1 MPFVSKAQ
9 RKFLWAKHPEI
20 AKRWTAEH
28 GSGGTRLPEHV
39 KALKQAAKERNH
51 A

>member
-1 MPFVSKAQ
+1 MPFRSTAQ

-28 GSGGTRLPEHV
+28 GSGGKGLPAHV
-39 KALKQAAKERNH
+39 KALKKAAKER
-51 A
+51 